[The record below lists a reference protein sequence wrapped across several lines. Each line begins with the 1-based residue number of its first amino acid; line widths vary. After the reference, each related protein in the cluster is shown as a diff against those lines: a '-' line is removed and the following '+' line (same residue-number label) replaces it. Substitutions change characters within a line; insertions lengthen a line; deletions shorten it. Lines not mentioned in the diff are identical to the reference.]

1 MQGLAAGWLQTAFSW
16 KFLIVYVFL
25 GSALW
30 VHLRGRVR
38 HKFFRQLT
46 DHSTFLAPINA
57 LIYLTSGVPNRPYLD
72 TKDFPSLQVLRD
84 NWQTI
89 RDEAAGLHDE
99 GRVKASERYDDAG
112 FNSFFRTGWTRF
124 YLKWYGETLP
134 SAQAAC
140 PKTMALLDQVKGL
153 KAAMFTMLPPGARL
167 VRHRD
172 PYAGSVRYH
181 LGLVTPNDDRCF
193 IDVDGERYSWRDG
206 EDVVFDET
214 YIHFAE
220 NETDQDRLILF
231 CDIQRP
237 MMFAWSTAVTS
248 YIGTKIMALSATRNE
263 PGEKVGFINRLFGLI
278 YPVRSFFKKVKAYNR
293 TLYYTIKYAA
303 IALVVVLILV

>member
-1 MQGLAAGWLQTAFSW
+1 MQGWTAGLGAAFSL
-16 KFLIVYVFL
+16 KFLIAYAFV

-38 HKFFRQLT
+38 HGFFRQLT
-46 DHSTFLAPINA
+46 DHSTFLAPVNA
-57 LIYLTSGVPNRPYLD
+57 LIYLFSGVPNRPYLD
-72 TKDFPSLQVLRD
+72 VADFPGLQVLRD
-84 NWQTI
+84 NWQVI
-89 RDEAAGLHDE
+89 RDEAASLHDK
-99 GRVKASERYDDAG
+99 GKVKASDRYDDAG

-124 YLKWYGETLP
+124 YLRWYGQTLP
-134 SAQAAC
+134 SAVDAC
-140 PKTMALLDQVKGL
+140 PRTMALLDQVDGL
-153 KAAMFTMLPPGARL
+153 KAAMFTMLPPDARL

-181 LGLVTPNDDRCF
+181 LGLITPNDDRCF

-220 NETDQDRLILF
+220 NGTDQDRLILF

-237 MMFAWSTAVTS
+237 MRFGWSTAITS
-248 YIGTKIMALSATRNE
+248 YIGTKIMALTATRNE
-263 PGEKVGFINRLFGLI
+263 PGEKVGIVNRLFGLI
-278 YPVRSFFKKVKAYNR
+278 YPIRVYSKALKAYNR
-293 TLYYTIKYAA
+293 RLYYGLKYAA
-303 IALVVVLILV
+303 IGLVLLLIFL